1 MQSELTMNAI
11 RAALGKVVFIMA
23 IVTTCPATVLAQ
35 GDEIQ
40 VYDGGLADPGVFNLT
55 WHNNYT
61 FSGARTAEF
70 PGAYAANH
78 ALNGVTEWAYGV
90 NNWWEVG
97 LYLPLYTVSESSTR
111 MNGFKLRT
119 LFATPN
125 AGDRTFFYGLGIELS
140 DNAKSWDQ
148 TRITSEFRP
157 IVGWHLG
164 KVDVV
169 FNPIIDTAYDGL
181 DKLVFAPST
190 RIAYNASKEW
200 AFAMEEYADF
210 GLLNHFSK
218 GSDQSHQ
225 LFGVVDYAGKSFE
238 VQAGLGFGLTQASD
252 NTVFKLIVAHDFN

>member
-1 MQSELTMNAI
+1 MQLVRFALRAVALSLTLSLSYI
-11 RAALGKVVFIMA
+11 
-23 IVTTCPATVLAQ
+23 TTAQAQ

-61 FSGARTAEF
+61 ISGAKEPEF
-70 PGAYAANH
+70 TGAYAANH

-97 LYLPLYTVSESSTR
+97 LYLPLYTISDSSTR

-125 AGDRTFFYGLGIELS
+125 ATDRHFFYGLGIELS
-140 DNAKSWDQ
+140 SNAKSWDQ

-164 KVDVV
+164 KIDVI

-181 DKLVFAPST
+181 DQLVFAPST
-190 RIAYNASKEW
+190 RFAYNATKEW
-200 AFAMEEYADF
+200 AFALEEYADF
-210 GLLNHFSK
+210 GLLNDFSK
-218 GSDQSHQ
+218 SSEQSHQ
-225 LFGVVDYAGKSFE
+225 LFGVIDYAGSAFE